1 MRRSVIV
8 AGIVVAVAGCAAV
21 AASWTGSQVP
31 LEYVGGI
38 LVFAG
43 ALLAIRGL
51 LLPPVDEDARAP
63 WVPDAAI
70 FGEDDYAPPPEK
82 APPGTLEVGQPRAP
96 KIPPPGREP

>member
-1 MRRSVIV
+1 M
-8 AGIVVAVAGCAAV
+8 
-21 AASWTGSQVP
+21 
-31 LEYVGGI
+31 
-38 LVFAG
+38 FAG

-51 LLPPVDEDARAP
+51 ILPPVDEDARAP

-70 FGEDDYAPPPEK
+70 FGEDAYAPPPEK